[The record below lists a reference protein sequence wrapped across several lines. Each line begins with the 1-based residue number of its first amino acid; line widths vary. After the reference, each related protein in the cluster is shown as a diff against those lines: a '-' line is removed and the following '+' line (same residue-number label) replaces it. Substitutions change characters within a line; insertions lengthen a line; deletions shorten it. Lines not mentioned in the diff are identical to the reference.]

1 MSSAGREHFV
11 LKAKNKSF
19 QRNLLLSI
27 GGVFL
32 LFAICFSV
40 YQYQRE
46 KEYKIDILHS
56 RLQMYNYEMVQTLG
70 EDSLISSQLFRDYVA
85 RHQMEGLRVSVID
98 REGRVVLDSYDTNV
112 DSLGNHLQRTEIQ
125 QALHEGNGYDIKR
138 VSQSTHETYFYSATR
153 FGNVIVRAA
162 VPYSAELT
170 RSLQADNT
178 YIYFAGVL
186 TLLLGIVLYYITHRI
201 SRHIGYLREFAM
213 KAEEGEE
220 LDHELERRLPDD
232 ELGDI
237 SHTIIMLY
245 WKLRHSEEDKVRIKR
260 QLTQNA
266 AHELKTPA
274 ASIHGYLESVLDH
287 PDMPED
293 KKKHFLE
300 RCYAQSERMS
310 KLLLDMSALTKLD
323 EMDDNK
329 SKSRREYRPVNVLQ
343 VLQSVIDDT
352 SLQLQDKGIT
362 PSLQVPQHVE
372 VLGDQS
378 LIYSIFRNLFDNAIA
393 YATGASRLAIVCN
406 EIDTEGRHFYEFLVS
421 DNGPGVEPQHLDHL
435 FERFYRVDKGRS
447 RKLGGTGLGLA
458 IVKNA
463 VAAHGGTATALS
475 TPGGGLTIRFTLA
488 RF

>member
-1 MSSAGREHFV
+1 MATT
-11 LKAKNKSF
+11 LKSKSF

-40 YQYQRE
+40 YQYKRE

-56 RLQMYNYEMVQTLG
+56 RLQMYNYEMVQTVG
-70 EDSLISSQLFRDYVA
+70 KDSMSSSRLFRDYVLH
-85 RHQMEGLRVSVID
+85 HQMEGLRVSVID
-98 REGRVVLDSYDTNV
+98 KEGRVIFDSYDTDV
-112 DSLGNHLQRTEIQ
+112 EALGNHLQRTEIQ
-125 QALHEGNGYDIKR
+125 QALQEGSGYDIKR
-138 VSQSTHETYFYSATR
+138 MSQSTHETYFYSATR
-153 FGNVIVRAA
+153 FGDVIVRAA

-178 YIYFAGVL
+178 YIYYSGVL

-245 WKLRHSEEDKVRIKR
+245 WKLRHSEEEKVRIKR

-274 ASIHGYLESVLDH
+274 ASIHGYLESILDNR
-287 PDMPED
+287 DMPED

-300 RCYAQSERMS
+300 RCYAQSERMN

-323 EMDDNK
+323 EIDDNRSEAQK
-329 SKSRREYRPVNVLQ
+329 DYRPVDVLQ
-343 VLQSVIDDT
+343 IIQSVLDDT
-352 SLQLQDKGIT
+352 ALQLQEKGIAPSLQL
-362 PSLQVPQHVE
+362 PQHVE

-378 LIYSIFRNLFDNAIA
+378 LIYSIFRNLIDNAIA
-393 YATGASRLAIVCN
+393 YATGASLLKITCTEV
-406 EIDTEGRHFYEFLVS
+406 EKEGRYFYEFSVS
-421 DNGPGVEPQHLDHL
+421 DNGSGVEAQHLTHL

-463 VAAHGGTATALS
+463 VAAHGGQATALS

>member
-1 MSSAGREHFV
+1 MATT
-11 LKAKNKSF
+11 LKSKSF

-40 YQYQRE
+40 YQYKRE

-56 RLQMYNYEMVQTLG
+56 RLQMYNYEMVQTVG
-70 EDSLISSQLFRDYVA
+70 KDSMSSSRLFRDYVLH
-85 RHQMEGLRVSVID
+85 HQMEGLRVSVID
-98 REGRVVLDSYDTNV
+98 KEGRVIFDSYDTDV
-112 DSLGNHLQRTEIQ
+112 EALGNHLQRTEIQ
-125 QALHEGNGYDIKR
+125 QALQEGSGYDIKR
-138 VSQSTHETYFYSATR
+138 MSQSTHETYFYSATR
-153 FGNVIVRAA
+153 FGDVIVRAA

-178 YIYFAGVL
+178 YIYYSGVL

-245 WKLRHSEEDKVRIKR
+245 WKLRHSEEEKVRIKR

-274 ASIHGYLESVLDH
+274 ASIHGYLESILDNR
-287 PDMPED
+287 DMPED
-293 KKKHFLE
+293 KKTHFLE
-300 RCYAQSERMS
+300 RCYAQSERMN

-323 EMDDNK
+323 EIDDNRSEAQK
-329 SKSRREYRPVNVLQ
+329 DYRPVDVLQ
-343 VLQSVIDDT
+343 IIQSVLDDT
-352 SLQLQDKGIT
+352 ALQLQEKGIAPSLQL
-362 PSLQVPQHVE
+362 PQHVE

-378 LIYSIFRNLFDNAIA
+378 LIYSIFRNLIDNAIA
-393 YATGASRLAIVCN
+393 YATGASLLKITCTEV
-406 EIDTEGRHFYEFLVS
+406 EKEGRYFYEFSVS
-421 DNGPGVEPQHLDHL
+421 DNGSGVEAQHLTHL

-463 VAAHGGTATALS
+463 VAAYGGQATALS

>member
-1 MSSAGREHFV
+1 MAIA
-11 LKAKNKSF
+11 LKSKSF

-40 YQYQRE
+40 YQYKRE

-56 RLQMYNYEMVQTLG
+56 RLQMYNYEMVQTVG
-70 EDSLISSQLFRDYVA
+70 KDSMSCSRRFRDYVVH
-85 RHQMEGLRVSVID
+85 HQMEGLRVSVID
-98 REGRVVLDSYDTNV
+98 KEGRVIFDSYDTDV
-112 DSLGNHLQRTEIQ
+112 EALGNHLQRTEIQ
-125 QALHEGNGYDIKR
+125 QALREGSGYDIKR
-138 VSQSTHETYFYSATR
+138 MSQSTHETYFYSATR
-153 FGNVIVRAA
+153 FDDVIVRAA

-178 YIYFAGVL
+178 YIYYSGVL

-201 SRHIGYLREFAM
+201 SRHIGYLREFAV
-213 KAEEGEE
+213 KAEQGEK

-245 WKLRHSEEDKVRIKR
+245 WKLRHSEEEKVRIKR

-274 ASIHGYLESVLDH
+274 ASIHGYLESIIDN

-300 RCYAQSERMS
+300 RCFAQSERMN

-323 EMDDNK
+323 EIDDDR
-329 SKSRREYRPVNVLQ
+329 SEAREAYRPVDVLQ
-343 VLQSVIDDT
+343 IIQSALDDT
-352 SLQLQDKGIT
+352 ALQLQEKGIAPSLQL
-362 PSLQVPQHVE
+362 PQHVE

-378 LIYSIFRNLFDNAIA
+378 LIYSIFRNLIDNAIA
-393 YATGASRLAIVCN
+393 YATGASLLSITCAEV
-406 EIDTEGRHFYEFLVS
+406 EKEGRHFYEFIVS
-421 DNGPGVEPQHLDHL
+421 DNGQGVEAQHLTHL

-463 VAAHGGTATALS
+463 VAAHGGQATALS

>member
-1 MSSAGREHFV
+1 MATA
-11 LKAKNKSF
+11 LKSKSF

-32 LFAICFSV
+32 LFAVCFSV
-40 YQYQRE
+40 YQYKRE

-56 RLQMYNYEMVQTLG
+56 RLQMYNYEMVQTVG
-70 EDSLISSQLFRDYVA
+70 KDSMSCSRLFRDYVLH
-85 RHQMEGLRVSVID
+85 HQMEGLRVSVID
-98 REGRVVLDSYDTNV
+98 KEGRVIFDSYDTDV
-112 DSLGNHLQRTEIQ
+112 EALGNHLQRTEIQ
-125 QALHEGNGYDIKR
+125 QALREGSGYDIKR
-138 VSQSTHETYFYSATR
+138 MSQSTHETYFYSATR
-153 FGNVIVRAA
+153 FGDVIVRAA

-178 YIYFAGVL
+178 YIYFSGVL

-201 SRHIGYLREFAM
+201 SRHIGYLREFAV
-213 KAEEGEE
+213 KAEEGEK
-220 LDHELERRLPDD
+220 LDHELERRLPDN

-245 WKLRHSEEDKVRIKR
+245 WKLRHSEEEKVRIKR

-274 ASIHGYLESVLDH
+274 ASIHGYLESIIDN

-300 RCYAQSERMS
+300 RCYAQSERMN

-323 EMDDNK
+323 EIDDNR
-329 SKSRREYRPVNVLQ
+329 SETRQDHRPVDVLQ
-343 VLQSVIDDT
+343 IIQSVLDDT
-352 SLQLQDKGIT
+352 ALQLQEKGIAPSLQL
-362 PSLQVPQHVE
+362 PQHVE

-378 LIYSIFRNLFDNAIA
+378 LIYSIFRNLIDNAIA
-393 YATGASRLAIVCN
+393 YATGASVLKITCTEV
-406 EIDTEGRHFYEFLVS
+406 EKEGRHFYEFLVS
-421 DNGPGVEPQHLDHL
+421 DNGSGVEAQHLTHL

-463 VAAHGGTATALS
+463 VAAHGGQATALS
-475 TPGGGLTIRFTLA
+475 TSGGGLTIRFTLA

>member
-1 MSSAGREHFV
+1 MATALRS
-11 LKAKNKSF
+11 KSF

-70 EDSLISSQLFRDYVA
+70 EDSLTNSLLFRDYVA

-98 REGRVVLDSYDTNV
+98 LKGRVILDSYDTNV
-112 DSLGNHLQRTEIQ
+112 DSLGNHLQRTEIE
-125 QALHEGNGYDIKR
+125 QALHVGNGYDIKR
-138 VSQSTHETYFYSATR
+138 MSQSTHETYFYSATR
-153 FGNVIVRAA
+153 FSNVIVRAA

-178 YIYFAGVL
+178 YIYFAGVM

-201 SRHIGYLREFAM
+201 SRHIGHLHEFAV

-245 WKLRHSEEDKVRIKR
+245 WKLRHSEEDKLRIKR

-274 ASIHGYLESVLDH
+274 ASIRWYLESILDN
-287 PDMPED
+287 PDMEED
-293 KKKHFLE
+293 KKRHFLE
-300 RCYAQSERMS
+300 RCHVQSERMS
-310 KLLLDMSALTKLD
+310 KLLLDMSALAKLD
-323 EMDDNK
+323 ELDDN
-329 SKSRREYRPVNVLQ
+329 RATIRQAYHQVDVLQ
-343 VLQSVIDDT
+343 VIQNVLDDT
-352 SLQLQDKGIT
+352 SLLLQDRGIE

-378 LIYSIFRNLFDNAIA
+378 LIYSIFRNLIDNAIA
-393 YATGASRLAIVCN
+393 YAIGASHLEIICN
-406 EIDTEGRHFYEFLVS
+406 EIETKGRHFYEFMVR
-421 DNGPGVEPQHLDHL
+421 DDGPGVEPKHLEHL
-435 FERFYRVDKGRS
+435 FERFYRIDKGRS

-463 VAAHGGTATALS
+463 VAVHGGSTTAMT
-475 TPGGGLTIRFTLA
+475 TPGGGLTIKFTLA

>member
-1 MSSAGREHFV
+1 MATA
-11 LKAKNKSF
+11 LKSKSF

-40 YQYQRE
+40 YQYKRE

-56 RLQMYNYEMVQTLG
+56 RLQMYNYEMVQTVG
-70 EDSLISSQLFRDYVA
+70 KDSMSSSRLFRDYVLH
-85 RHQMEGLRVSVID
+85 HQMEGLRVSVID
-98 REGRVVLDSYDTNV
+98 KEGRVIFDSYDTDV
-112 DSLGNHLQRTEIQ
+112 EALGNHLQRTEIQ
-125 QALHEGNGYDIKR
+125 QALREGSGYDIKR
-138 VSQSTHETYFYSATR
+138 MSQSTHETYFYSATR
-153 FGNVIVRAA
+153 FGDVIVRAA

-178 YIYFAGVL
+178 FIYFSGVL

-245 WKLRHSEEDKVRIKR
+245 WKLRHSEEEKVRIKR

-274 ASIHGYLESVLDH
+274 ASIHGYLESILDNR
-287 PDMPED
+287 DMPED

-300 RCYAQSERMS
+300 RCYAQSERMN

-323 EMDDNK
+323 EIDDNRSEARK
-329 SKSRREYRPVNVLQ
+329 DYRPVDVLQ
-343 VLQSVIDDT
+343 IIQSVLDDT
-352 SLQLQDKGIT
+352 ALQLQEKGIAPSLQL
-362 PSLQVPQHVE
+362 PQHVE

-378 LIYSIFRNLFDNAIA
+378 LIYSIFRNLIDNAIA
-393 YATGASRLAIVCN
+393 YATGASVLKITCTEV
-406 EIDTEGRHFYEFLVS
+406 EKEGRHFYEFLVS
-421 DNGPGVEPQHLDHL
+421 DNGSGVEAQHLTHL

-463 VAAHGGTATALS
+463 VAAHGGQATALS

>member
-1 MSSAGREHFV
+1 MATA
-11 LKAKNKSF
+11 LKSNTF
-19 QRNLLLSI
+19 QRNLLISI
-27 GGVFL
+27 CGVFL
-32 LFAICFSV
+32 LFSICFSV
-40 YQYQRE
+40 YQYRRE

-70 EDSLISSQLFRDYVA
+70 EDSLTNNRLFRNYVE
-85 RHQMEGLRVSVID
+85 RHNVKGLRVSIID
-98 REGRVVLDSYDTNV
+98 KNGRVILDSYDANV
-112 DSLGNHLQRTEIQ
+112 DSLGNHLERTEIH
-125 QALHEGNGYDIKR
+125 QALLEGNGYDIKR
-138 VSQSTHETYFYSATR
+138 ISQSTHETYFYSATK
-153 FGNVIVRAA
+153 FGDIIVRAA

-178 YIYFAGVL
+178 YIYFAVAL
-186 TLLLGIVLYYITHRI
+186 TLLLGIVLYLITHRI
-201 SRHIGYLREFAM
+201 SRHIGYLREFAL

-220 LDHELERRLPDD
+220 LDHELERQLPND
-232 ELGDI
+232 ELGEI
-237 SHTIIMLY
+237 SHTIIKLY

-274 ASIHGYLESVLDH
+274 ATIHWYLESILDT
-287 PDMPED
+287 PDMDED

-300 RCYAQSERMS
+300 RCYVQSERMT

-323 EMDDNK
+323 EMDGNK
-329 SKSRREYRPVNVLQ
+329 VLTRQAYHQVDVLQ
-343 VLQSVIDDT
+343 VIQSVLDDT
-352 SLQLQDKGIT
+352 SPQLQEKGIT

-378 LIYSIFRNLFDNAIA
+378 MLYSIFRNLVDNVIA
-393 YATGASRLAIVCN
+393 YATGATHLDIECS
-406 EIDTEGRHFYEFLVS
+406 ETEKDGRHFYEFLVR
-421 DNGPGVEPQHLDHL
+421 DDGPGVDAQHLEHL
-435 FERFYRVDKGRS
+435 FERFYRIDKGRS

-463 VAAHGGTATALS
+463 VAAHGGSTTALS

>member
-1 MSSAGREHFV
+1 MATV
-11 LKAKNKSF
+11 LRSKSF

-32 LFAICFSV
+32 LFAVCFSF

-70 EDSLISSQLFRDYVA
+70 EDSLTNGQLFRDYVA

-98 REGRVVLDSYDTNV
+98 LKGRVILDSYDTNV

-125 QALHEGNGYDIKR
+125 QALRVGNGYDIKR
-138 VSQSTHETYFYSATR
+138 MSQSTHETFFYSATR
-153 FGNVIVRAA
+153 FSDVIVRAA

-178 YIYFAGVL
+178 YIYFAGAL

-201 SRHIGYLREFAM
+201 SRHIGYLREFAVR
-213 KAEEGEE
+213 AEEGEE
-220 LDHELERRLPDD
+220 IDHELERRLPDD

-245 WKLRHSEEDKVRIKR
+245 WKLRHSEEDKLRIKR

-274 ASIHGYLESVLDH
+274 ASIHWYLESILDN
-287 PDMPED
+287 PDMPEE

-310 KLLLDMSALTKLD
+310 KLLLDMSALAKLD
-323 EMDDNK
+323 ELDDNK
-329 SKSRREYRPVNVLQ
+329 TIIRQAYRQVDVLQ
-343 VLQSVIDDT
+343 VIQSVLDDT
-352 SLQLQDKGIT
+352 SPQLYDKGIT

-372 VLGDQS
+372 VMGDQS
-378 LIYSIFRNLFDNAIA
+378 LIYSIFRNLVDNAIA
-393 YATGASRLAIVCN
+393 YAVGASHL
-406 EIDTEGRHFYEFLVS
+406 EIACSEIETEGRHFYEFLVR
-421 DNGPGVEPQHLDHL
+421 DDGPGVDAQHLEHL
-435 FERFYRVDKGRS
+435 FERFYRIDKGRS
-447 RKLGGTGLGLA
+447 RKFGGTGLGLA

-463 VAAHGGTATALS
+463 VAVHGGSTTALT
-475 TPGGGLTIRFTLA
+475 TPGGGLTIKFTLA